1 MKDLS
6 LIVKLTLMEK
16 KDILLSILFG
26 FITGIAA
33 VGLFAS
39 SGYLISKAALAPPLY
54 ALILLTSSVKILGFT
69 RALSRYAEHY
79 FSHRATFTM
88 LSNLRVYFYE
98 KLEPLAPGI
107 FQKYRSGDLLARI
120 VGDVETLQNFFLRVF
135 YPPIVLIIVFLST
148 ILFTSF
154 YSIYV
159 ALILLAGLL
168 LTTFI
173 IPALFAMNQ
182 RRIDRDVREKR
193 GDLSTEVTEFL
204 HGFRDLKIYRQLEAK
219 EAQLTKVSE
228 AYIEEQQK
236 EGIHHIF
243 SQSANLMVSLIV
255 SWFVLGVGA
264 YTVLAGHMDGIFLA
278 MLVMISL
285 TVFENAT
292 PMAAFPSHLEDSRQ
306 AATRLF
312 SVVGK
317 EDDGAEQA
325 KSEKK
330 LSIHE
335 APAIDM
341 HDVSFSFPEE
351 IRKTIKDTSLSLPAG
366 SKTAIV
372 GPSGS
377 GKSTLLQLLLKIVS
391 PDQGD
396 IQVNGSAMERI
407 AQESIW
413 ESANVVLQENH
424 FFYGTIRENL
434 ELAKDGLEDA
444 EMNAVL
450 ATVQLEHFNLSD
462 QVLEKG
468 ENLSGGEKQRLTIA
482 RAMLKNAPL
491 WLLDEPTSSVDALT
505 EADIYKHLFE
515 QAKVD
520 TLVLVSHR
528 LTGIE
533 KMDQIIV
540 MEQGSIVEAGTF
552 TELMNKKGYFYEM
565 KQIEQT
571 VFMSS

>member
-1 MKDLS
+1 
-6 LIVKLTLMEK
+6 
-16 KDILLSILFG
+16 
-26 FITGIAA
+26 
-33 VGLFAS
+33 
-39 SGYLISKAALAPPLY
+39 
-54 ALILLTSSVKILGFT
+54 
-69 RALSRYAEHY
+69 
-79 FSHRATFTM
+79 
-88 LSNLRVYFYE
+88 
-98 KLEPLAPGI
+98 
-107 FQKYRSGDLLARI
+107 
-120 VGDVETLQNFFLRVF
+120 
-135 YPPIVLIIVFLST
+135 
-148 ILFTSF
+148 
-154 YSIYV
+154 
-159 ALILLAGLL
+159 
-168 LTTFI
+168 
-173 IPALFAMNQ
+173 
-182 RRIDRDVREKR
+182 
-193 GDLSTEVTEFL
+193 
-204 HGFRDLKIYRQLEAK
+204 
-219 EAQLTKVSE
+219 
-228 AYIEEQQK
+228 
-236 EGIHHIF
+236 
-243 SQSANLMVSLIV
+243 
-255 SWFVLGVGA
+255 
-264 YTVLAGHMDGIFLA
+264 

-317 EDDGAEQA
+317 EGDGAEQA
-325 KSEKK
+325 KPEEK

-335 APAIDM
+335 APAIEM

-351 IRKTIKDTSLSLPAG
+351 IRKTIQHTSLSLPAG

-434 ELAKDGLEDA
+434 QLAKDGLEDA
-444 EMNAVL
+444 EINAVL

-468 ENLSGGEKQRLTIA
+468 ENLSGGEKQRLAIA

-491 WLLDEPTSSVDALT
+491 WILDEPTSSVDALT

-515 QAKVD
+515 QAKAD

-565 KQIEQT
+565 KQIEQN
-571 VFMSS
+571 VFMAL